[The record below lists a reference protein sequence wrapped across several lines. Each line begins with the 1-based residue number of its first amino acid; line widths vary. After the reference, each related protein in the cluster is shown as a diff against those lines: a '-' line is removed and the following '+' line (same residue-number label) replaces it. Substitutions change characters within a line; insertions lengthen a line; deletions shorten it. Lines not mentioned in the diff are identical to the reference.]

1 LSFDSAPSEGVGPGS
16 GCVLMCVGREES
28 AFPSLGCRVVDLED
42 SDLAGQFRAVGE
54 RVEGGAEDHV
64 LLEATAD
71 AAGEA
76 VLGVAASAGDLYS
89 GTG

>member
-1 LSFDSAPSEGVGPGS
+1 LSFDSAPCEGVGSGS
-16 GCVLMCVGREES
+16 SCVLMCAGREES
-28 AFPSLGCRVVDLED
+28 AFPSLGYRVVDLED

-64 LLEATAD
+64 LLEATVD